1 MINVI
6 SINFIK
12 NRFQIL
18 YFKKIFIRVVI
29 LDYATYRIEFD
40 AICGLIRV
48 FERSCMSY
56 IILILAITFNAVAN
70 ILMKVGMLRE
80 KPGTSLVDLLLNMLL
95 NPVLIVGI
103 ICFALGLAA
112 YCFVLTKLN
121 LSVAYPIMTSV
132 GYVIVIIASW
142 LFLKETI
149 TLIQIVGF
157 TFIIAGVWMVAH

>member
-1 MINVI
+1 
-6 SINFIK
+6 
-12 NRFQIL
+12 
-18 YFKKIFIRVVI
+18 
-29 LDYATYRIEFD
+29 
-40 AICGLIRV
+40 
-48 FERSCMSY
+48 MSY

-80 KPGTSLVDLLLNMLL
+80 RPATNLMSVIISVIL
-95 NPVLIVGI
+95 NPVLIGGI

-112 YCFVLTKLN
+112 YCYVLTKLN

-149 TLIQIVGF
+149 TVIQVAGF
-157 TFIIAGVWMVAH
+157 AFIIAGVWMVAH

>member
-1 MINVI
+1 
-6 SINFIK
+6 
-12 NRFQIL
+12 
-18 YFKKIFIRVVI
+18 
-29 LDYATYRIEFD
+29 
-40 AICGLIRV
+40 
-48 FERSCMSY
+48 MSY

-70 ILMKVGMLRE
+70 ILMKVGMLKE
-80 KPGTSLVDLLLNMLL
+80 KQGTNLVDLLLNMLL

-103 ICFALGLAA
+103 ICFAIGLAA

-149 TLIQIVGF
+149 TLIQIAGF

>member
-1 MINVI
+1 
-6 SINFIK
+6 
-12 NRFQIL
+12 
-18 YFKKIFIRVVI
+18 
-29 LDYATYRIEFD
+29 
-40 AICGLIRV
+40 
-48 FERSCMSY
+48 MSY

-70 ILMKVGMLRE
+70 ILMKVGMLKE
-80 KPGTSLVDLLLNMLL
+80 KQGTSLVDLLLNMLL
-95 NPVLIVGI
+95 NPALIVGI